1 MFEHIDVILIIFGT
15 IYTIWFYCRLANG
28 KFDAGEINE
37 NDVELSEDSDRYG
50 YEIASVKQGLRDG
63 KKFFRKFFH

>member
-37 NDVELSEDSDRYG
+37 NDVELSEDSFADVHPDFQIIRGDYTNIPAVR
-50 YEIASVKQGLRDG
+50 E
-63 KKFFRKFFH
+63 